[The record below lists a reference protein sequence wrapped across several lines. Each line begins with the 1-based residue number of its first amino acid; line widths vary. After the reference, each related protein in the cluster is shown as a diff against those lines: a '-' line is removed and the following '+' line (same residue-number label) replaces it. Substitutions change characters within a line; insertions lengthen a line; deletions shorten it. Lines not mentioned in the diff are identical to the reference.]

1 VHSSDI
7 LILKLILILVFIL
20 FFSRSYYIF
29 YFSDSLQNTHP
40 FNGPL
45 SGTTRVSRYQKG
57 KTNVDFTEARV
68 SYGELRSSIRWKS
81 SGSGIHW
88 AICKCAP
95 HCRQITMP
103 APHHSVFYRPDA
115 LPVAQPTASKHW
127 RQLTLY
133 NTSAKNH
140 KMRKILDKFSPC
152 LFGRV
157 IKWLR
162 AVSRL
167 VRSLESWA
175 DDFHPITSCPPHLSW
190 RNLRT

>member
-1 VHSSDI
+1 MHSSDI
-7 LILKLILILVFIL
+7 LVLKLMLILVFIL
-20 FFSRSYYIF
+20 FFSWSYYIF

-57 KTNVDFTEARV
+57 KTNVDFTETRV

-88 AICKCAP
+88 AICKC
-95 HCRQITMP
+95 

-157 IKWLR
+157 IKWLK

-175 DDFHPITSCPPHLSW
+175 DDFHPITSFPPHLSW
-190 RNLRT
+190 RHLRI